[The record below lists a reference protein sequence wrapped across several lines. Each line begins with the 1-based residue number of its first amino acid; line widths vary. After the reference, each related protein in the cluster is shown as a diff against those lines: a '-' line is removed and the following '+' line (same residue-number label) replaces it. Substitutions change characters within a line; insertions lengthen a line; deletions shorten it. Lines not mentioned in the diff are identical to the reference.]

1 MFKREVIAVSCKAG
15 TSKTLSA
22 AREAFYLRGV
32 LDYVEASEGVAA
44 FAHKPVAAH
53 LRDLGQRL
61 GILMLS
67 GEEIGHWCQHLTNG
81 VPIPGYFSEI
91 GYDEYLKSWTRL
103 GDAALQNYLHTD
115 YWFHFDFR
123 NLQNLIVHI
132 RKMAPKL
139 NGKDEWARIIAWDA
153 AAHLSLRTMTS
164 TAWRECLV

>member
-1 MFKREVIAVSCKAG
+1 M
-15 TSKTLSA
+15 SA
-22 AREAFYLRGV
+22 AREAFFLRGV
-32 LDYVEASEGVAA
+32 LDYVSGRTSEGVAA

-103 GDAALQNYLHTD
+103 GIPWSYYLHTD
-115 YWFHFDFR
+115 YWFHFNIPNSKTSNRPHSQDGTEAKR
-123 NLQNLIVHI
+123 KGRVGKASSLGTRRHI
-132 RKMAPKL
+132 
-139 NGKDEWARIIAWDA
+139 
-153 AAHLSLRTMTS
+153 S
-164 TAWRECLV
+164 V